1 MSPDRYTPARHDYP
15 AVYTRESDRY
25 LFAQAAESFYMDAM
39 PSPDRRVL
47 WDVLHTAYAPVDR
60 WVLINIVEN
69 AKRETEKKVAPI
81 GITRSEYYQTFDAYM
96 VGDTAF
102 LESISKKSW
111 EYIHHQPQLVATREL
126 YRDGDGFTPQRLKL
140 HRDIRDWLFR
150 GIRAQE
156 KPRYTLLAGNLGT
169 GKSVLTQN
177 GDVSSEDCVI
187 FDPDAIRD
195 RLLEESVYGNDSNDQ
210 LRINAAREELNI
222 VLDSIFIEAYKRRF
236 SIYSESSL
244 RRITSWWKWVFQALP
259 DAGYDMNLVYAIRGP
274 SDCLRRMVTMRNR
287 ISPIVELSEGV
298 VGGIHFY
305 NTVMSLQE
313 RAVPHSVTIFDFSEV
328 VLRKSAV
335 RCVTAESVRTL
346 LTESIREYHPNDLH
360 IYYRA
365 DDIPIER

>member
-1 MSPDRYTPARHDYP
+1 MSPDRFVSARFDYP
-15 AVYTRESDRY
+15 TSYTAESDRQ
-25 LFAQAAESFYMDAM
+25 LFAQSAESFHMDAM
-39 PSPDRRVL
+39 SSSDRRAL
-47 WDVLHTAYAPVDR
+47 WEVLHTAYAPVDR
-60 WVLINIVEN
+60 WVLAGIVDN
-69 AKRETEKKVAPI
+69 AKRETERKVAPI
-81 GITRSEYYQTFDAYM
+81 GLTRAEYYQVFDAYL
-96 VGDTAF
+96 VGDTVF
-102 LESISKKSW
+102 LEAIGKQSW

-126 YRDGDGFTPQRLKL
+126 YRDGDSFTSSRLKL
-140 HRDIRDWLFR
+140 HRDIRDTLFR
-150 GIRAQE
+150 GIHAPK

-177 GDVSSEDCVI
+177 GDVSSEGCVI

-210 LRINAAREELNI
+210 LRINAVREELHI
-222 VLDSIFIEAYKRRF
+222 VLDAIFFEAYERRF

-244 RRITSWWKWVFQALP
+244 RRVTPWWDWVFQTLP
-259 DAGYDMNLVYAIRGP
+259 ESGYEMSLVYAIRGP

-287 ISPIVELSEGV
+287 VSPISELSEGIG
-298 VGGIHFY
+298 GGIHFY
-305 NTVMSLQE
+305 NIVMSLQK

-346 LTESIREYHPNDLH
+346 LTESIRERHPNDLH